1 MLMVLIGVPTGHNFS
16 LPLLA
21 NVPKRKGARRGSG

>member
-1 MLMVLIGVPTGHNFS
+1 MLMVLIGVPIGHNFS

-21 NVPKRKGARRGSG
+21 TLPKRKGARRGRG